1 MRIIKVSELQVG
13 MRFSKPLLL
22 DRDNI
27 FINALVPISENDITR
42 LSKFGFAEV
51 MTLGEIVTEEP
62 KESPVFAGGANEDP
76 ATAALRN
83 SFHILQK
90 NKDEFVRL
98 YKDSFEAVQTL
109 YRKVAEDKVI
119 ELNQIRSIAEQ
130 ITDHVRAN
138 PNFSFMLLNYSLDGY
153 YLYNQVVKATFYS
166 LLIAMSMDY
175 SRPKMVDLAMAG
187 LLSDVGMSKIPGYIS
202 EKTATLNEEEYKV
215 VKKHPLFGYQILT
228 KNYKVKNNI
237 ALVALQHHE
246 NFDGTGY
253 PQKMKKNEIEEASCI
268 YSIADTF
275 SALVSN
281 RPWRRKFQPYEAL
294 KTMISVVMNRFDLN
308 LLRMFLNKIAMY
320 PVGSYVELSDGSI
333 AQVLE
338 ANFSKMLRPGLI
350 IVKEASGE
358 ITKKERFVNLLNDN
372 TVYISK
378 SIDGNLIGQITK

>member
-27 FINALVPISENDITR
+27 FINALVPISENDIAR

-62 KESPVFAGGANEDP
+62 KETQVFAGGTNEDP

-98 YKDSFEAVQTL
+98 YKDSFDAVQTL

-228 KNYKVKNNI
+228 KNYKVKNSI

-320 PVGSYVELSDGSI
+320 PVGS
-333 AQVLE
+333 
-338 ANFSKMLRPGLI
+338 
-350 IVKEASGE
+350 
-358 ITKKERFVNLLNDN
+358 
-372 TVYISK
+372 
-378 SIDGNLIGQITK
+378 